1 MGTAWRAVMAA
12 GCAKFSGHSVPINC
26 IISSWRTEPG
36 RRRRRRRPKNKTKQ
50 KKKKKKKKKKL
61 GRVAKIKEPFCQPTR
76 IQRQYLWVILE

>member
-1 MGTAWRAVMAA
+1 MIFFYLVWIEFQLITNTRWF
-12 GCAKFSGHSVPINC
+12 KPITS
-26 IISSWRTEPG
+26 I
-36 RRRRRRRPKNKTKQ
+36 KNKI